1 MIYRVLTKL
10 RLSSG
15 VIITEG
21 TVSSLLEISPRGK
34 QGLLSKGAISKVR
47 SPPLH
52 ILPGW
57 TTRADQFEQ
66 EGITDA
72 ATFLCADLL
81 ALSEKMNI
89 PHRVLQSYA
98 TDVLRHLT
106 KGV

>member
-21 TVSSLLEISPRGK
+21 TVSPLLEISPRGK
-34 QGLLSKGAISKVR
+34 QGLLSKGAISQVR

-52 ILPGW
+52 VLPGW
-57 TTRADQFEQ
+57 ATRAEQFEKA
-66 EGITDA
+66 GINDA

-81 ALSEKMNI
+81 ALSEKINI

-98 TDVLRHLT
+98 TDVLKHLT